1 MTDQETIA
9 EAVLAAKLLF
19 IRYLE
24 GFTDET
30 GTRQMPNLPN
40 HAVWCLGHCALT
52 MHRAAE
58 LIDGKPPSEADFVR
72 GDGSGSDARRFDTES
87 ICFDSI
93 PKDDPAR
100 YPPLA
105 RSIEVFEAA
114 CDRLAA
120 AMRESEAAALERV
133 VPWGSGELSL
143 RKLVHRVSF
152 HNAMHAGQI
161 TDLRRALGFGRVI
174 R

>member
-1 MTDQETIA
+1 MTVQQTIA
-9 EAVLAAKLLF
+9 EAVLAAKPLF

-24 GFTDET
+24 GFNDET
-30 GTRQMPNLPN
+30 GTRQASNLPN

-58 LIDGKPPSEADFVR
+58 LIDGHPSPETDFVR
-72 GDGSGSDARRFDTES
+72 GDGDGGDARRFDTET

-100 YPPLA
+100 YPSLA

-114 CDRLAA
+114 CDRLAEA
-120 AMRESEAAALERV
+120 VGESEAAVLERV
-133 VPWGSGELSL
+133 VPWGSGELPL
-143 RKLVHRVSF
+143 RMLVHRVTF
-152 HNAMHAGQI
+152 HNAMHGGQI

-174 R
+174 H